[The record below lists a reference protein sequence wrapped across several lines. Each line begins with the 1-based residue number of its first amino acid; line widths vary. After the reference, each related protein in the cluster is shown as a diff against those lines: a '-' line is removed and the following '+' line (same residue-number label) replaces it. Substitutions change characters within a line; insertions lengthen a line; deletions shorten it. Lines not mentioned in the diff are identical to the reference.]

1 MGIEQ
6 RLDTVA
12 ASLEANSAALKE
24 LHSNITALIA
34 AFTNLPVVK
43 PEAAKV
49 EPPKSEKPAA
59 TPTVSA
65 TATTE
70 TTPVATVQTAPAVE
84 SPSDVVDYAKV
95 KEVVLKAIAA
105 KGQPAVLEVLAK
117 FGVAKATAL
126 TVDQYPA
133 VIEAIEAL

>member
-24 LHSNITALIA
+24 LHAAINTLIA
-34 AFTNLPVVK
+34 AFTNLSVAK

-49 EPPKSEKPAA
+49 EPPKSAK
-59 TPTVSA
+59 
-65 TATTE
+65 
-70 TTPVATVQTAPAVE
+70 PVATPAAPVAALVETAAPAPAAE
-84 SPSDVVDYAKV
+84 SPSDTIDYAKV

-105 KGQPAVLEVLAK
+105 KGQPAVLEVLGT

-126 TVDQYPA
+126 TADQYPA
-133 VIEAIEAL
+133 VITALEAL